1 MSQPVPQS
9 SHASSGAQV
18 GGGSEAEMAE
28 MARRIAAQAAAG
40 DTSVFGLP
48 MAELSFADPINWVRA
63 GWNDFKR
70 APGIG
75 IFYGGCFVIMG
86 WMLMGVFKYAPAYT
100 LALSAGFLLMGPLMC
115 LGLYYASACLERG
128 EQPNIFTSLV
138 AWRTCLNTVMIFG
151 GVLLILEMLWGRASL
166 IVFALSFDGIPDFK
180 GSLMAL
186 LDPQNVSFIVAY
198 LAVGSV
204 FAGLIFSVSVIA
216 MPMILDRDVDAV
228 TAALMSMRLVLTQM
242 GVMVWWGVLIA
253 VIIGLAMLPG
263 FLGLFVA
270 GPVIGHASWHAYR
283 AVLAPPTQ
291 SVIV

>member
-1 MSQPVPQS
+1 
-9 SHASSGAQV
+9 
-18 GGGSEAEMAE
+18 MAE

>member
-1 MSQPVPQS
+1 MSQPVPQPPA
-9 SHASSGAQV
+9 ASAAPHQV
-18 GGGSEAEMAE
+18 PGGLSEAELA
-28 MARRIAAQAAAG
+28 ARIAAQASAN
-40 DTSVFGLP
+40 DTSAFGLP
-48 MAELSFADPINWVRA
+48 LARLSFADPIKWVQA
-63 GWNDFKR
+63 GWRDFR
-70 APGIG
+70 RVPGIG

-86 WMLMGVFKYAPAYT
+86 WLLLEVFKHAPAYT

-128 EQPNIFTSLV
+128 ESPNLFTSLV

-180 GSLMAL
+180 GSLLAL
-186 LDPQNVSFIVAY
+186 LDPQNLSFIVAY

-216 MPMILDRDVDAV
+216 MPMILDRDVDAI
-228 TAALMSMRLVLTQM
+228 TAALTSMRLVLTQTA
-242 GVMVWWGVLIA
+242 VMIWWGLIIA

-283 AVLAPPTQ
+283 AVLAPGPTLLKG
-291 SVIV
+291 

>member
-1 MSQPVPQS
+1 MSSPVPQS
-9 SHASSGAQV
+9 QTASSAPHQAPVAGL
-18 GGGSEAEMAE
+18 SEAELA
-28 MARRIAAQAAAG
+28 ARIAAQASAN

-48 MAELSFADPINWVRA
+48 MAELSFADPIKWVQA
-63 GWNDFKR
+63 GWQDFR
-70 APGIG
+70 RVPGIG
-75 IFYGGCFVIMG
+75 LFYGGCFVAMG
-86 WMLMGVFKYAPAYT
+86 WMLLEVFKHAPAYT

-166 IVFALSFDGIPDFK
+166 IVFALSFDSIPDFK
-180 GSLMAL
+180 GSLTAL
-186 LDPQNVSFIVAY
+186 LDPENISFIVAY

-216 MPMILDRDVDAV
+216 MPMILDREVDAV

-253 VIIGLAMLPG
+253 AIIGLAMLPG

-283 AVLAPPTQ
+283 AAVPAMRKTG
-291 SVIV
+291 

>member
-9 SHASSGAQV
+9 QPASAMPHQASVAGLT
-18 GGGSEAEMAE
+18 EADLA
-28 MARRIAAQAAAG
+28 ARIAAQASSN
-40 DTSVFGLP
+40 DTSVLSMP
-48 MAELSFADPINWVRA
+48 LAELSFSDPIKWVRA
-63 GWNDFKR
+63 GWRDFR
-70 APGIG
+70 QAPSIG
-75 IFYGGCFVIMG
+75 LFYGACFVLMG
-86 WMLMGVFKYAPAYT
+86 WMLLEVFRYAPAYT

-115 LGLYYASACLERG
+115 LGLYYVSRCLERG
-128 EQPNIFTSLV
+128 EQPNFFTSLV

-186 LDPQNVSFIVAY
+186 INPENLSFIVAY

-216 MPMILDRDVDAV
+216 MPMILDREVDAV

-253 VIIGLAMLPG
+253 AIIGLAMLPG
-263 FLGLFVA
+263 FLGLLVA

-283 AVLAPPTQ
+283 AALGQPDR
-291 SVIV
+291 